1 MSRPPRAGSVPG
13 EPSQVVADGASRRL
27 GSARRRRL
35 AELLIAYREG
45 AGLRQSEVAQRLG
58 RHQPFVSNL
67 ESGQRRVDIVELIDL
82 ADVVGFDLH
91 ALIDELARSP
101 RD

>member
-1 MSRPPRAGSVPG
+1 MSRPPRSAHHAGT
-13 EPSQVVADGASRRL
+13 SRRL

-35 AELLIAYREG
+35 AELLLAYREE
-45 AGLRQSEVAQRLG
+45 AGLKQSEVAARLG

-67 ESGQRRVDIVELIDL
+67 ESGQRRLDLVELIDL
-82 ADVVGFDLH
+82 AEAIGFDLH
-91 ALIDELARSP
+91 GLINEIVGTP